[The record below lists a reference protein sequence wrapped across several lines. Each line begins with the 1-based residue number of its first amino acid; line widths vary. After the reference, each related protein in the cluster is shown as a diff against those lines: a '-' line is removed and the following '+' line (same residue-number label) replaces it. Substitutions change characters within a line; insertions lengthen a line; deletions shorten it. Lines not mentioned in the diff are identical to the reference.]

1 MYEFLYVLV
10 WISWVTVNRFVH
22 GNTVYLL
29 TRQHITF
36 SSTQLL
42 KQPPTR
48 YGDEYPYTKNP
59 FALSLPLS
67 ECPKD
72 TYVKLSCSHDQK
84 QDGDR
89 PLSAWRKIEIMKTE
103 AKNNKAREAFEASVY
118 EWHARL
124 QQCPRWWPNQ
134 NISTEKGSD
143 IRRALV
149 VIFG

>member
-1 MYEFLYVLV
+1 MVILF
-10 WISWVTVNRFVH
+10 T
-22 GNTVYLL
+22 YLL
-29 TRQHITF
+29 SSNYFLFHTTF
-36 SSTQLL
+36 ETVQ
-42 KQPPTR
+42 QPPTR